1 MNFVLEGL
9 QNNSIILRRNRKEE
23 IRLNYTKIYDLS
35 QINKIKDIT
44 IEEKKSLLVIIKKIL
59 LSTNNYIYSSNILEI
74 TRYLIMSLL
83 IFISFIIFYSPIY
96 KSYFL
101 SEKTTEY
108 IDNSTFIQKCYC
120 FFLFEII
127 ELIFRIIVNN
137 MKIKKVTKIME
148 NYARSIIKQNE
159 NNFSL
164 YLEDKNFD
172 LYILRKAFFK
182 NLINFKKENKS
193 TLIGVKNDFYQY
205 VIIYPNVRYYKW
217 DRKILNEKENEIADN
232 IIKTVKLAE
241 KEHVKKFGFTVLI
254 IWVLYFLSFNCI
266 IMGKKLKSLVYRLII
281 FIFTKIV
288 SYFMSNNF
296 KENLMEKEEI
306 LSKQYIHQG
315 YFILLSFTTFQIF
328 KLKEE
333 DVDNTLNINEVYKN
347 IHKDIVN
354 LNEKI
359 LEQ

>member
-1 MNFVLEGL
+1 
-9 QNNSIILRRNRKEE
+9 
-23 IRLNYTKIYDLS
+23 
-35 QINKIKDIT
+35 
-44 IEEKKSLLVIIKKIL
+44 
-59 LSTNNYIYSSNILEI
+59 
-74 TRYLIMSLL
+74 MSLL
-83 IFISFIIFYSPIY
+83 IFISFLIVYSPIY

-101 SEKTTEY
+101 SEKELEN
-108 IDNSTFIQKCYC
+108 IDESTFIQKLYCY
-120 FFLFEII
+120 FFFEII
-127 ELIFRIIVNN
+127 EIIFRITIDN
-137 MKIKKVTKIME
+137 MKTKKVTKIMRY
-148 NYARSIIKQNE
+148 YAKSIINQNID
-159 NNFSL
+159 NFSL
-164 YLEDKNFD
+164 NFEDTNFD
-172 LYILRKAFFK
+172 LYILRKSFFK
-182 NLINFKKENKS
+182 NLINFNKDNKLS
-193 TLIGVKNDFYQY
+193 LAGVKNDFYQY

-281 FIFTKIV
+281 FIFTKVV

-347 IHKDIVN
+347 IHKDCTKETGQRS
-354 LNEKI
+354 LH
-359 LEQ
+359 L